1 MRRRIIAVAAVL
13 LALVSFTTPGVASAH
28 AILDSSNPAASTVI
42 AESPAEIRL
51 DFNEHIESSLLNV
64 RLFDAA
70 QKEITV
76 ERAELLGT
84 DPSIV
89 IAAIPD
95 LADGVYV
102 VVWRVVSADGHPI
115 SGAFPFE
122 VGDKSSG
129 TGNDLLTKI
138 LNNIDSESPLGN
150 PLAASR
156 FISFMSLVVLL
167 GLVVFTWGTS
177 LLTAEKARRL
187 LRASILGVAF
197 GSIAVLLLQ
206 GPYASGRGWG
216 AIFDTQLIS
225 DVTATR
231 LGLAVLLRLVFV
243 VLWGYLA
250 MNDVRANTRWWK
262 YFAMSAAVGTIA
274 TFSLSGHP
282 SAGSLPALFVLVD
295 VIHVGAVSAWAGGL
309 ISLAVLRNEETA
321 DAARYSRIATWA
333 MPIAVISGVVQGLH
347 LLGGISGITDSSYG
361 KFLLLKTAIVLAVI
375 VLGAKARAQ
384 LVDSRGAQFGKTI
397 RFEATLMVIV
407 LAITALLV
415 GTSPSER
422 GTGGSQSFSATQIR
436 SGIVADLSVLPT
448 HVGTAEVHVV
458 LTPPGGALKPVT
470 EVTVEMSLPARD
482 IPAIPVKLYELGPN
496 HWTGVV
502 NIPYSGT
509 WLFESRV
516 KPTANQT
523 LLYTATFDVAD

>member
-1 MRRRIIAVAAVL
+1 MRRRFIAVAAGL

-42 AESPAEIRL
+42 AESPTEIRL

-76 ERAELLGT
+76 QRAELGT

-89 IAAIPD
+89 TAAIPD

-167 GLVVFTWGTS
+167 GLVVFTWGSS
-177 LLTAEKARRL
+177 LLATQKARQL

-231 LGLAVLLRLVFV
+231 LGLAVLLRLVLV

-262 YFAMSAAVGTIA
+262 YLAMSAAVGIIA

-282 SAGSLPALFVLVD
+282 SAASLPALFVLVD
-295 VIHVGAVSAWAGGL
+295 AIHVGAVAAWAGGL
-309 ISLAVLRNEETA
+309 ISLAVLRNEEA
-321 DAARYSRIATWA
+321 ANAARYSRIATWA

-347 LLGGISGITDSSYG
+347 LLGGISGMTDSSYG
-361 KFLLLKTAIVLAVI
+361 KFLILKTAIVLAVI
-375 VLGAKARAQ
+375 LLGAKARAH
-384 LVDSRGAQFGKTI
+384 LADSHGAEFGKTI

-407 LAITALLV
+407 LAVAALLV
-415 GTSPSER
+415 GTSPSDR
-422 GTGGSQSFSATQIR
+422 GTGGSQTFSATQIR
-436 SGIVADLSVLPT
+436 SGIVADISVLPT
-448 HVGTAEVHVV
+448 RVGTAEVHVV

-470 EVTVEMSLPARD
+470 EVTVEMSLPSRD

-509 WLFESRV
+509 WSFESRV

>member
-1 MRRRIIAVAAVL
+1 
-13 LALVSFTTPGVASAH
+13 
-28 AILDSSNPAASTVI
+28 
-42 AESPAEIRL
+42 
-51 DFNEHIESSLLNV
+51 
-64 RLFDAA
+64 
-70 QKEITV
+70 
-76 ERAELLGT
+76 
-84 DPSIV
+84 
-89 IAAIPD
+89 
-95 LADGVYV
+95 
-102 VVWRVVSADGHPI
+102 
-115 SGAFPFE
+115 
-122 VGDKSSG
+122 
-129 TGNDLLTKI
+129 LLTKI

-167 GLVVFTWGTS
+167 GIVVFTWGSS
-177 LLTAEKARRL
+177 LLTTQKARRL

-231 LGLAVLLRLVFV
+231 LGLAVLLRLVLV

-262 YFAMSAAVGTIA
+262 YLAMSAAVGMIA

-282 SAGSLPALFVLVD
+282 SAASLPALFVLVD
-295 VIHVGAVSAWAGGL
+295 AIHVGAVAAWAGGL
-309 ISLAVLRNEETA
+309 ISLAVLRDEDAAN
-321 DAARYSRIATWA
+321 AARYSRIATWA

-347 LLGGISGITDSSYG
+347 LLGGVSGITDSSYG
-361 KFLLLKTAIVLAVI
+361 KFLILKTAIVLAVI
-375 VLGAKARAQ
+375 ALGAKARA
-384 LVDSRGAQFGKTI
+384 LLADSHGSEFGKTI

-407 LAITALLV
+407 LAVTALLV
-415 GTSPSER
+415 GTSPSDR
-422 GTGGSQSFSATQIR
+422 GNGGSQTFSSTQIR

-448 HVGTAEVHVV
+448 RVGTAEVHVV
-458 LTPPGGALKPVT
+458 LTPPGGALKPVV
-470 EVTVEMSLPARD
+470 EVTVEISLPSRD

-509 WLFESRV
+509 WSFESRV
-516 KPTANQT
+516 KPTATQT

>member
-1 MRRRIIAVAAVL
+1 MHRRIIAVAAGL
-13 LALVSFTTPGVASAH
+13 LALVSFATPGVASAH
-28 AILDSSNPAASTVI
+28 AILDSSNPATSTVI
-42 AESPAEIRL
+42 SQSPAEIRL

-64 RLFDAA
+64 RLFDAE

-76 ERAELLGT
+76 QRAELLGT

-89 IAAIPD
+89 TASIPD
-95 LADGVYV
+95 LVDGVYV

-129 TGNDLLTKI
+129 TGSELLTKI
-138 LNNIDSESPLGN
+138 LNSIDSESPLGN
-150 PLAASR
+150 PLAAAR

-167 GLVVFTWGTS
+167 GLVVFTWGSS
-177 LLTAEKARRL
+177 LLTTHKARRL
-187 LRASILGVAF
+187 LRASILGVAC

-206 GPYASGRGWG
+206 GPYASGRGWS
-216 AIFDTQLIS
+216 AIFDTQLIR

-231 LGLAVLLRLVFV
+231 LGLAVLLRLLLV

-250 MNDVRANTRWWK
+250 MNDVRATMRWWK
-262 YFAMSAAVGTIA
+262 FPAMFAAVGTIA
-274 TFSLSGHP
+274 TFSFSGHP
-282 SAGSLPALFVLVD
+282 SAASLPALFVFVD
-295 VIHVGAVSAWAGGL
+295 AIHVGAVAAWAGGL
-309 ISLAVLRNEETA
+309 IALAVLRHEESA

-333 MPIAVISGVVQGLH
+333 MPVAVVSGVVQGLH
-347 LLGGISGITDSSYG
+347 LLGGISTITDSSYG
-361 KFLLLKTAIVLAVI
+361 KFLILKTAIVLAVI
-375 VLGAKARAQ
+375 ALGAKARAH
-384 LVDSRGAQFGKTI
+384 LAESRGGEFGKTI
-397 RFEATLMVIV
+397 RFEVTLMVIV
-407 LAITALLV
+407 LAVTALLV
-415 GTSPSER
+415 GTSPSDR
-422 GTGGSQSFSATQIR
+422 GDGGSQTFSSTQIR
-436 SGIVADLSVLPT
+436 SGVVADLSVLPT
-448 HVGTAEVHVV
+448 RVGTAEVHVV

-470 EVTVEMSLPARD
+470 EVTVEMSLPSRD

-496 HWTGVV
+496 HWTGVI

-509 WLFESRV
+509 WTFESRV

>member
-1 MRRRIIAVAAVL
+1 MRRRIIAVAAGL

-64 RLFDAA
+64 RLFDAE

-76 ERAELLGT
+76 QRAELLGT

-95 LADGVYV
+95 LVDGVYV

-138 LNNIDSESPLGN
+138 LNSIDSESPLGN

-177 LLTAEKARRL
+177 LLTAEKARQF

-231 LGLAVLLRLVFV
+231 LGLAVLLRLVLV

-262 YFAMSAAVGTIA
+262 YLAMSAAVGMIA

-282 SAGSLPALFVLVD
+282 SAASLPALFVLVD

-347 LLGGISGITDSSYG
+347 LLGGVSGLTDSSYG
-361 KFLLLKTAIVLAVI
+361 KFLILKTAIVLAVI
-375 VLGAKARAQ
+375 ALGAKARAHIA
-384 LVDSRGAQFGKTI
+384 DSRGAQFGKTI

-407 LAITALLV
+407 LAVTALLV
-415 GTSPSER
+415 GTSPSDR
-422 GTGGSQSFSATQIR
+422 GIGGSQSFSATQIR